1 MQNLLS
7 GGNKVNSLTEKSNKI
22 TDVFTKTV
30 KDLGSVNSEID
41 KEQDSLKKKIDELTE
56 NHIKLQEVKEKNQK
70 FVDKINQFLND

>member
-1 MQNLLS
+1 MQNLLT

-30 KDLGSVNSEID
+30 TDLGSVNSEID

-56 NHIKLQEVKEKNQK
+56 NHTKLQGVKEKNQK
-70 FVDKINQFLND
+70 FVDKINQFLKD

>member
-22 TDVFTKTV
+22 TDVFTKTIT
-30 KDLGSVNSEID
+30 DLGSVNSEID

-56 NHIKLQEVKEKNQK
+56 NHVKLQGVKEKNQK